1 VEAVEGLPERIAEVD
16 MKGLNKRLLVG
27 AMALTVPLGLIAA
40 DLTMAA
46 DEETQGALA
55 GNATQVAQALDE
67 TQLAEAK
74 ELAQSKEPLIDSEF
88 ENAVRVIVTKRFCN
102 RIDASDEQ
110 RAKLTALFKDTMQ
123 STRPTREQFRRKL
136 LDVSALMASET
147 ATDDQIKQEVQ
158 AARAIK
164 QQLMDQRIDTALA
177 VRKILT
183 PEQRKKIHERIS
195 NIIAGNIKPKRL
207 SWIMQKVSMGDNQW

>member
-1 VEAVEGLPERIAEVD
+1 
-16 MKGLNKRLLVG
+16 MKGLNTRLLVG

-40 DLTMAA
+40 DLTLAA
-46 DEETQGALA
+46 DDQQQDTEKTT
-55 GNATQVAQALDE
+55 NK
-67 TQLAEAK
+67 QLAQVSEDV
-74 ELAQSKEPLIDSEF
+74 ELADGRQLAQNKESLIDSEF

-110 RAKLTALFKDTMQ
+110 RAKLTALFKDTMN

-136 LDVSALMASET
+136 LDLSALMASES

-183 PEQRKKIHERIS
+183 PEQRKKIHDRIS
-195 NIIAGNIKPKRL
+195 DIIAGNVKPRRL
-207 SWIMQKVSMGDNQW
+207 GWIMQKAAMGDNQW